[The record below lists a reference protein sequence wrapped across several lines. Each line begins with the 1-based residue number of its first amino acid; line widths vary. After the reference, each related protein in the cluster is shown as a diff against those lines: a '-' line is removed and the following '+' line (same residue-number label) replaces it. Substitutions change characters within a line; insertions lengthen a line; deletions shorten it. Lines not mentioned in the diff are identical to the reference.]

1 MKGDASLTY
10 ILLPG
15 PPATKK
21 NSQQLFR
28 SKSTGRV
35 FPVPSKAYKAYEAS
49 ALPLCPRLHIATP
62 VNVRCVY
69 YMPTHRSVDLSN
81 LISAT
86 DDILVRAGTIA
97 DDNRD
102 IVAAHDGSRVLYD
115 KEHPRTE
122 ITVTPLEDYE
132 QWKKP

>member
-1 MKGDASLTY
+1 MTY

-21 NSQQLFR
+21 NSQQLFVN
-28 SKSTGRV
+28 KSTGRM

-49 ALPLCPRLHIATP
+49 ALPLCPRLNIVTP